1 MNSSDGHRSQT
12 ACVINAQNYQ
22 FGSPPAG
29 GQAQKAQNASSL
41 NYHLY
46 VLRPALICFIP
57 MLKQED
63 SLEELI
69 TSLDITDEEQ
79 GQLLQRLSE
88 LTENEVAGFAE
99 DLRLL
104 RELQLLIKTEAGML
118 NFEENLAGLRGDI
131 KKVASRLLDERRAE
145 GEKEKEK
152 QVLARIKEL

>member
-1 MNSSDGHRSQT
+1 
-12 ACVINAQNYQ
+12 
-22 FGSPPAG
+22 
-29 GQAQKAQNASSL
+29 
-41 NYHLY
+41 
-46 VLRPALICFIP
+46 